1 MDKQK
6 LDSALVAIDIAIQT
20 EKDGHEFYLGA
31 AAKSSDSQGKALFA
45 SLAEDELEH
54 LRLLQAQRD
63 ALTGERR
70 WLPRS
75 APAAEAPRTRVLGVP
90 IFSHE
95 ALAREINAYTS
106 ELSALRMA
114 FLIEK
119 DAVAFYGRAAA
130 ETHDPD
136 GKAVYEYLVA
146 MEKDHQRILEQEY
159 NALAKEFRSSMG
171 FEPF

>member
-1 MDKQK
+1 MTDES
-6 LDSALVAIDIAIQT
+6 LDSALVAVDIAIQT

-31 AAKSSDSQGKALFA
+31 AAKSSDPQGKALFA

-70 WLPRS
+70 WLPHS
-75 APAAEAPRTRVLGVP
+75 APAAEAPHTRVLGVP

-119 DAVAFYGRAAA
+119 DAVAFYSKAAL
-130 ETHDPD
+130 ETDDPD
-136 GKAVYEYLVA
+136 GKALYEYLVG

-159 NALAKEFRSSMG
+159 NALAQEFRTSMG